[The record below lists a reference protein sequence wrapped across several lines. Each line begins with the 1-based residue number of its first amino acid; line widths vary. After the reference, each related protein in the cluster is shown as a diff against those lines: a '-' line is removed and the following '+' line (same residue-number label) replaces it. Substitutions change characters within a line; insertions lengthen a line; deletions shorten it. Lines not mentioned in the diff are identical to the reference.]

1 MSSLDS
7 IRDFRIDKLN
17 KIKAS
22 GDLPYPIEVKRDI
35 SISEVLKFWPKYKG
49 KKTNTSIVGRVK
61 SLRGQGAI
69 IFSDLDDGT
78 AKIQALFKRDVLGD
92 EEMKYFSDTSDIGD
106 FVSVTG
112 KFFLTKRG
120 EKTIEVKKFSII
132 SKSLRPLPD
141 KWEGL
146 KDPEEKMRK
155 RYLDIIMDENIKDVF
170 LKRVSIISSIKE
182 FLTQDGYL
190 EVETPMFHPLY
201 GGASAMPF
209 TTKYNALET
218 EFFLRISP
226 ELYLKRLLVAG
237 FPKVFELNRNFRNEG
252 IDVTHSPEFTMLEF
266 YSAYETAKD
275 QRDFVE
281 RLLRSV
287 VKKVFKKDTLEFKD
301 QKINFKNKFAV
312 TTYFDLFSTYADI
325 KDVGDMNIEE
335 ISAKAREMSIPVE
348 RGDGIPKIMD
358 NIYKKY
364 CRPKLIQPTFIID
377 YPADMLPLAKRKSDN
392 PELVDAFQLV
402 IGGTE
407 MVKAFSELNDP
418 LDQRERF
425 EAQEKNKKM
434 GDGEAQR
441 LDEDFL
447 EAMEYGMPPAAGVGI
462 GIDRLVMLLT
472 NTHNIRDV
480 ILFPTLKPKN

>member
-1 MSSLDS
+1 LYGIALYIVFSHPNKCLTLL
-7 IRDFRIDKLN
+7 RD
-17 KIKAS
+17 KINVIIFDPIYWAS
-22 GDLPYPIEVKRDI
+22 PFILYAIYIPFIIYP
-35 SISEVLKFWPKYKG
+35 KFWFVCHI
-49 KKTNTSIVGRVK
+49 NLLFQTSF
-61 SLRGQGAI
+61 L
-69 IFSDLDDGT
+69 
-78 AKIQALFKRDVLGD
+78 IQ
-92 EEMKYFSDTSDIGD
+92 I
-106 FVSVTG
+106 
-112 KFFLTKRG
+112 
-120 EKTIEVKKFSII
+120 
-132 SKSLRPLPD
+132 
-141 KWEGL
+141 
-146 KDPEEKMRK
+146 
-155 RYLDIIMDENIKDVF
+155 
-170 LKRVSIISSIKE
+170 
-182 FLTQDGYL
+182 
-190 EVETPMFHPLY
+190 
-201 GGASAMPF
+201 
-209 TTKYNALET
+209 
-218 EFFLRISP
+218 FLRISP

-252 IDVTHSPEFTMLEF
+252 VDVTHSPEFTMLEF

-281 RLLRSV
+281 RLLKSV

-480 ILFPTLKPKN
+480 ILFPP